1 MNSGLGDVRVMD
13 APLLGE
19 LRELVG
25 ARDAARDL
33 VDEQVAMAVVQAREA
48 GVTWGE
54 ISRVLTGGAPSLTLI
69 REDGPP
75 GVPA

>member
-1 MNSGLGDVRVMD
+1 MNSGLGDVRVLD

-25 ARDAARDL
+25 ARDASRDL
-33 VDEQVAMAVVQAREA
+33 VDEKVAMAVVRAREA
-48 GVTWGE
+48 GVAWGE
-54 ISRVLTGGAPSLTLI
+54 ISRVLSGGVPALTLV